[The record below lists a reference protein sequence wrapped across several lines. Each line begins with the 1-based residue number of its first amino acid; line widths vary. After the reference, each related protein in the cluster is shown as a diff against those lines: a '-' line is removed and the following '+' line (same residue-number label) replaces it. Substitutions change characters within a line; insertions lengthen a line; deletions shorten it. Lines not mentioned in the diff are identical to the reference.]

1 MITSSPVAE
10 PANSTSVGEK
20 LLAVGQQM
28 GNTTCKA
35 PPQSTGAGP
44 SGRLRAA
51 GLRVEVGDLL
61 VFEFGTS

>member
-35 PPQSTGAGP
+35 PTSVDRGGTLGSAPRGWPARGGWRP
-44 SGRLRAA
+44 A
-51 GLRVEVGDLL
+51 RV
-61 VFEFGTS
+61 